1 MQRSYVV
8 SIFVMISFL
17 CSGNGH
23 CPDVIR
29 AGGDHP
35 IQTCSREKRSYQAD
49 MVEQAT
55 GKK

>member
-1 MQRSYVV
+1 MQRSYVF
-8 SIFVMISFL
+8 SIFVMILFL

-49 MVEQAT
+49 MVEQVT

>member
-1 MQRSYVV
+1 MHRSCVF
-8 SIFVMISFL
+8 SIFVMLVFL
-17 CSGNGH
+17 SSGDGH
-23 CPDVIR
+23 CSDVIR

-49 MVEQAT
+49 MVEQAA